1 MCPVCMATFV
11 LIAAGVPTTGG
22 LAALAVKKL
31 RAKAD
36 VTTRADS
43 IKREEGPRRRGQTN
57 QRGPA

>member
-1 MCPVCMATFV
+1 MATFV

-43 IKREEGPRRRGQTN
+43 IKREEGQRRRGQ
-57 QRGPA
+57 QCRDALE

>member
-36 VTTRADS
+36 VTTRTDS
-43 IKREEGPRRRGQTN
+43 IKREEGQRRRGQ
-57 QRGPA
+57 QCRDALE